1 MKDKGI
7 IYAEWFPLNYNDFPK
22 QKPIIVFICGIFGS
36 SVDFYV
42 KKLASMI
49 EKRGWRF
56 VLLNRRGFDRRELEN
71 SVFLCKNEMKDF

>member
-1 MKDKGI
+1 
-7 IYAEWFPLNYNDFPK
+7 
-22 QKPIIVFICGIFGS
+22 
-36 SVDFYV
+36 
-42 KKLASMI
+42 MI